1 MDMGAE
7 QGQNRMKLV
16 RCAVFFYIYIWTS
29 AGAMGQL
36 MKPET
41 GERCAKL
48 NGSKQIKGWLAR
60 CEVGL

>member
-1 MDMGAE
+1 
-7 QGQNRMKLV
+7 
-16 RCAVFFYIYIWTS
+16 
-29 AGAMGQL
+29 